1 MNLAFRLSTQANARV
16 GVNGERIR
24 AASLASNPNLN
35 QWLAFRH
42 AGLVDVFPG
51 KVEIGQGIV
60 TALAQIVA
68 EELDLKIEQVRMVP
82 AGTDTSPD
90 EAVTSGSLSIQE
102 CGTALRQA
110 SAHARALL
118 LQAAADKLGVPA
130 TDLVVKAG
138 TILPAEPYS
147 PAGAVPTNV
156 TLTYWTLADAIQ
168 WDVEVDTECTPKP
181 FASHHIVGQ
190 PVARR
195 DLSEKVFGQPR
206 LIHDLQLPDML
217 HGRIVRPSTPNA
229 RLESVDTSTVE
240 AMPGVV
246 AVVRDGSFLGV
257 VARLE
262 RQAAAAAAQLATLCK
277 WSSPALLPDSHNLTT
292 WLKSQPLD
300 TKVIDQRVAP
310 EPLPTST
317 CTTLAATY
325 ARGFVA
331 HASIGHSCALATWH
345 PHNLEIWTHSQGIF
359 NQRTD
364 MALAFGRAPESI
376 VVHHVEGAGCY
387 GHNGADDVAFDAALL
402 ARAVPGQPVRLAWT
416 RAQELGTAPFSPAMC
431 VDLQATMDGGG
442 RIVDWH
448 HDVWSNG
455 HGTRPGRAKT
465 PAFRAATDLAA
476 PFEPLIAVNAPLAA
490 GGGSERN
497 AVPAYDFPSWTIT
510 NHRLLTM
517 PLRTSAM
524 RSLGGHCNV
533 FALESFVD
541 EIAHAL
547 GEDALAFRLRHLSDP
562 RALDVL
568 QRAASMGQ
576 WSSSP
581 AAENTGK
588 GLAFARYKNTGAY
601 CAVVAEVEVERA
613 VRVRKLWVA
622 VDVGLIINPDG
633 VRNQVEGG
641 AIQTVSFTLKE
652 AVAFDAHNI
661 LSDSW
666 EHYPILTFSEVPE
679 VEIDLIS
686 RPELPALGAGEAAQ
700 GPVAAA
706 IGNAVFNAI
715 GVRVRAMPM
724 TPECL
729 ITAMQT

>member
-1 MNLAFRLSTQANARV
+1 MNLAFRLTTQTNARV
-16 GVNGERIR
+16 GANGERVR
-24 AASLASNPNLN
+24 AASLAINPKLH
-35 QWLAFRH
+35 QWLAFRQD
-42 AGLVDVFPG
+42 GRVDVFPG

-68 EELDLKIEQVRMVP
+68 EELDLTFEQVRMVP
-82 AGTDTSPD
+82 AATDTSPD

-102 CGTALRQA
+102 CGTALRHA
-110 SAHARALL
+110 AAHARQLL
-118 LQAAADKLGVPA
+118 LQAAADTWAVPPA
-130 TDLVVKAG
+130 ALVVQAG
-138 TILPAEPYS
+138 TICLAD
-147 PAGAVPTNV
+147 AVAATGTTDQATP
-156 TLTYWTLADAIQ
+156 LTYWSLAHQIDWTVDVDAS
-168 WDVEVDTECTPKP
+168 CPPKP
-181 FASHHIVGQ
+181 AALHHIVGH

-195 DLSEKVFGQPR
+195 DLPEKIFGLPR
-206 LIHDLQLPDML
+206 LIHDLQLPEML
-217 HGRIVRPSTPNA
+217 HGRIVRPSIPNA
-229 RLESVDTSTVE
+229 RLESADTRAAQS
-240 AMPGVV
+240 MPGVV

-257 VARLE
+257 VAQLE
-262 RQAAAAAAQLATLCK
+262 RQAAAAAAELAKSCR
-277 WSSPALLPDSHNLTT
+277 WSAPAPLPDAGNLTT
-292 WLKSQPLD
+292 WLKSQPLES
-300 TKVIDQRVAP
+300 KVIDQRGAI
-310 EPLPTST
+310 EPLPAGTGT
-317 CTTLAATY
+317 LLAATY

-331 HASIGHSCALATWH
+331 HASIGTSCALAHWQ
-345 PHNLEIWTHSQGIF
+345 PEKLDIWTHSQGIF

-364 MALAFGRAPESI
+364 MALAFGRSPESI
-376 VVHHVEGAGCY
+376 VIHHVEGAGCY

-402 ARAVPGQPVRLAWT
+402 SRAVPGRPVRLVWT

-431 VDLQATMDGGG
+431 VDLQATIDGSG
-442 RIVDWH
+442 RVVGWR

-465 PAFRAATDLAA
+465 PAFRAATDLAT

-497 AVPAYDFPSWTIT
+497 AVPAYDFPAWTIT

-541 EIAHAL
+541 EVAHTL
-547 GEDALAFRLRHLSDP
+547 HEDALAFRLRHLSDP
-562 RALDVL
+562 RAVDVL
-568 QRAASMGQ
+568 QRAAAMGK
-576 WSSSP
+576 WSTLPST
-581 AAENTGK
+581 ENTGK

-613 VRVRKLWVA
+613 VRVRKLWIA
-622 VDVGLIINPDG
+622 VDVGLVINPDG

-652 AVAFDAHNI
+652 AVAFDGQGI

-729 ITAMQT
+729 IAAMQG